1 MKKIRKRSLL
11 LISFLAFGGVFLF
24 FLLFWETQG
33 KCQFI
38 LKNIERGE
46 ISSVITATGVVD
58 AIATVQI
65 GSQVSGTIEA
75 LFADFNT
82 FVKKGQVL
90 AEIDQKPFKNKV
102 IQAKAKLNVAM
113 ATLGEAKAKVEI
125 TEAFL
130 VDAERTWKRKSE
142 LLRKHVIS
150 ENDFDKATTSYD
162 MALAELKAVEA
173 RCRSVHAQV
182 DQAGANLD
190 MAELDLQ
197 YTTIASPVDGMIVS
211 RNVDIGQTL
220 IAQLQTP
227 VLFLIARNLKEM
239 EVHTNVSEADIGL
252 VKEGQDCFFSVDAYP
267 GNKFSGIVSQ
277 VRNAPINIQNV
288 VTYDVVVRVAN
299 QELLLKPGMTANV
312 SIVVA
317 HKKGVLHVPNAA
329 LRFNP
334 ELAGFEVNAPGNI
347 SGNSH
352 NLITQEMNDKRHETQ
367 LSRVWV
373 PWNKGKLMPVTLSLG
388 ISDDIYTEV
397 ISGDIREGQKVIIG
411 IREAREGSRRTV
423 LGNFLS
429 GLTGRKK

>member
-1 MKKIRKRSLL
+1 M
-11 LISFLAFGGVFLF
+11 ISFVAFGGVVL
-24 FLLFWETQG
+24 FLLLFRETQG

-38 LKNIERGE
+38 LENIERRE
-46 ISSVITATGVVD
+46 ISSLITATGVVD

-65 GSQVSGTIEA
+65 GSRVSGTIEV

-90 AEIDQKPFKNKV
+90 AEIDQKPFKIRV
-102 IQAKAKLNVAM
+102 VQAKAKLNIAM
-113 ATLGEAKAKVEI
+113 ATMGEAKAKVESS
-125 TEAFL
+125 EAFL

-150 ENDFDKATTSYD
+150 ENDFDKAKTSYD
-162 MALAELKAVEA
+162 MALAELKAAQA
-173 RCRSVHAQV
+173 RCRSARAQV
-182 DQAGANLD
+182 DQAGANLE
-190 MAELDLQ
+190 MAGLDLQ
-197 YTTIASPVDGMIVS
+197 YTTITSPADGMIVS
-211 RNVDIGQTL
+211 RHVDIGQTL

-227 VLFLIARNLKEM
+227 VLFLIALNLKEM

-252 VKEGQDCFFSVDAYP
+252 VKEGQHCFFSVDAYP
-267 GNKFSGIVSQ
+267 GKKFSGIVSQ

-288 VTYDVVVRVAN
+288 VTYDAVVRVAN
-299 QELLLKPGMTANV
+299 EELLLKPGMTANV

-317 HKKGVLHVPNAA
+317 HKKGVLNVPNAA

-334 ELAGFEVNAPGNI
+334 ELAGFEVNK
-347 SGNSH
+347 
-352 NLITQEMNDKRHETQ
+352 LITQNMNDIRHKTQ

-373 PWNKGKLMPVTLSLG
+373 PCSKGKLMPVTLGLG

-411 IREAREGSRRTV
+411 IREAVEGSRRTV
-423 LGNFLS
+423 LGNLLS

>member
-1 MKKIRKRSLL
+1 MKKNRKRSLL
-11 LISFLAFGGVFLF
+11 LISLLAFGGVFLF
-24 FLLFWETQG
+24 FLLFRETQG

-46 ISSVITATGVVD
+46 ISSVITATGIVD

-82 FVKKGQVL
+82 FVKKGHVL

-102 IQAKAKLNVAM
+102 IQAKAKLNVAI

-125 TEAFL
+125 SEAFL

-150 ENDFDKATTSYD
+150 ENDFDKAKTSYD
-162 MALAELKAVEA
+162 MALAELKAAEA
-173 RCRSVHAQV
+173 RCRSAHAKV

-227 VLFLIARNLKEM
+227 VLFLIASNLEEM

-252 VKEGQDCFFSVDAYP
+252 VEEGQNCFFTVDAYP
-267 GNKFSGIVSQ
+267 GKKFSGIVTQ
-277 VRNAPINIQNV
+277 VRNAPISVQNV
-288 VTYDVVVRVAN
+288 VTYDVVIRVAN

-317 HKKGVLHVPNAA
+317 HRKGVLKVPNAA

-334 ELAGFEVNAPGNI
+334 KMAGLEVNAPRNL
-347 SGNSH
+347 SGDSRNQ
-352 NLITQEMNDKRHETQ
+352 ITQETNDRTQETQ
-367 LSRVWV
+367 LSGVWV
-373 PWNKGKLMPVTLSLG
+373 PDTEGKLLSVMLSLG

-397 ISGDIREGQKVIIG
+397 MSGDIREGQKVIVG
-411 IREAREGSRRTV
+411 IQEAKERSTRTG
-423 LGNFLS
+423 LGNVLS
-429 GLTGRKK
+429 GLTGRKR

>member
-1 MKKIRKRSLL
+1 M
-11 LISFLAFGGVFLF
+11 ISFVAFGGVVLF
-24 FLLFWETQG
+24 FLLLFRETLG

-38 LKNIERGE
+38 LENIESRE

-65 GSQVSGTIEA
+65 GSRVSGTIEA

-90 AEIDQKPFKNKV
+90 AEIDQKPFKTRV
-102 IQAKAKLNVAM
+102 VQAKAKLNVAM
-113 ATLGEAKAKVEI
+113 ANMGEAKAKVERS
-125 TEAFL
+125 EAFF

-150 ENDFDKATTSYD
+150 ENDFDKVKTSYD
-162 MALAELKAVEA
+162 MALAELKAAQA
-173 RCRSVHAQV
+173 RCRSAQAHV
-182 DQAGANLD
+182 YQAEANLD
-190 MAELDLQ
+190 MAELDIQ
-197 YTTIASPVDGMIVS
+197 YTTIASPIDGMIIS

-252 VKEGQDCFFSVDAYP
+252 VKKGQNCFFSVDAYP
-267 GNKFSGIVSQ
+267 GKKFSGIVSQ

-299 QELLLKPGMTANV
+299 QELLLKLGMTANV

-317 HKKGVLHVPNAA
+317 HKKEVLNVPNAA

-334 ELAGFEVNAPGNI
+334 ELAGCDVNATKNI
-347 SGNSH
+347 SGDSH

-397 ISGDIREGQKVIIG
+397 ISGDIRDGQKVIIG

-423 LGNFLS
+423 LGNLLS

>member
-1 MKKIRKRSLL
+1 MISL
-11 LISFLAFGGVFLF
+11 LAFGGVFLF
-24 FLLFWETQG
+24 FLLFRETQG

-46 ISSVITATGVVD
+46 ISSVITATGIVD

-82 FVKKGQVL
+82 FVKKGHVL

-102 IQAKAKLNVAM
+102 IQAKAKLNVAI

-125 TEAFL
+125 SEAFL

-150 ENDFDKATTSYD
+150 ENDFDKAKTSYD
-162 MALAELKAVEA
+162 MALAELKAAEA
-173 RCRSVHAQV
+173 RCRSAHAKV

-227 VLFLIARNLKEM
+227 VLFLIASNLEEM

-252 VKEGQDCFFSVDAYP
+252 VEEGQNCFFTVDAYP
-267 GNKFSGIVSQ
+267 GKKFSGIVTQ
-277 VRNAPINIQNV
+277 VRNAPISVQNV
-288 VTYDVVVRVAN
+288 VTYDVVIRVAN

-317 HKKGVLHVPNAA
+317 HRKGVLKVPNAA

-334 ELAGFEVNAPGNI
+334 KMAGLEVNAPRNL
-347 SGNSH
+347 SGDSRNQ
-352 NLITQEMNDKRHETQ
+352 ITQETNDRTQETQ
-367 LSRVWV
+367 LSGVWV
-373 PWNKGKLMPVTLSLG
+373 PDTEGKLLSVMLSLG

-397 ISGDIREGQKVIIG
+397 MSGDIREGQKVIVG
-411 IREAREGSRRTV
+411 IQEAKERSTRTG
-423 LGNFLS
+423 LGNVLS
-429 GLTGRKK
+429 GLTGRKR

>member
-1 MKKIRKRSLL
+1 M
-11 LISFLAFGGVFLF
+11 ISFLAFGGVFLF

-46 ISSVITATGVVD
+46 ISSVITATGIVD

-102 IQAKAKLNVAM
+102 IQAKAKLNVAI

-125 TEAFL
+125 SEAFL

-150 ENDFDKATTSYD
+150 ENDFDKAKTDYD
-162 MALAELKAVEA
+162 MALAELKAAEA
-173 RCRSVHAQV
+173 RCRSAHAQV

-211 RNVDIGQTL
+211 RNVDVGQTL

-252 VKEGQDCFFSVDAYP
+252 VKEGQNCFFSVDAYP
-267 GNKFSGIVSQ
+267 GKKFSGIVTQ
-277 VRNAPINIQNV
+277 VRNAPISVQNV
-288 VTYDVVVRVAN
+288 VTYDVVIRVAN

-317 HKKGVLHVPNAA
+317 HRKEVLKVPNAA

-334 ELAGFEVNAPGNI
+334 KMAGLEVNAPRNL
-347 SGNSH
+347 SGDSRNR
-352 NLITQEMNDKRHETQ
+352 ITQETNDRTQETQ
-367 LSRVWV
+367 LSGVWV
-373 PWNKGKLMPVTLSLG
+373 PDTEGKLLSVMLSLG

-397 ISGDIREGQKVIIG
+397 MSGDIREGQKVIVG
-411 IREAREGSRRTV
+411 IQEAKEGSTRTG
-423 LGNFLS
+423 LGNVLS
-429 GLTGRKK
+429 GLTGRKR

>member
-1 MKKIRKRSLL
+1 M
-11 LISFLAFGGVFLF
+11 ISFLAFGGVFLF
-24 FLLFWETQG
+24 FLLFRETQG

-46 ISSVITATGVVD
+46 VSSVITATGIVD

-102 IQAKAKLNVAM
+102 IQAKAKLNVAI

-125 TEAFL
+125 SEAFL

-142 LLRKHVIS
+142 LLRKHVVS
-150 ENDFDKATTSYD
+150 ENDFDKAKTSYD
-162 MALAELKAVEA
+162 MALAELKAAEA
-173 RCRSVHAQV
+173 RCRSAHAQV

-211 RNVDIGQTL
+211 RNVDVGQTL

-252 VKEGQDCFFSVDAYP
+252 VKEGQNCFFSVDAYP
-267 GNKFSGIVSQ
+267 GKKFSGIVTQ
-277 VRNAPINIQNV
+277 VRNAPISVQNV
-288 VTYDVVVRVAN
+288 VTYDVVIRVAN

-312 SIVVA
+312 SIVVV
-317 HKKGVLHVPNAA
+317 HRKGVLKVPNAA

-334 ELAGFEVNAPGNI
+334 ELAGFEVNATRNI
-347 SGNSH
+347 SGNSR
-352 NLITQEMNDKRHETQ
+352 NRITQETNDRTQETQ
-367 LSRVWV
+367 LSGVWV
-373 PWNKGKLMPVTLSLG
+373 PDTEGKLLSVMLSLG

-397 ISGDIREGQKVIIG
+397 MSGDIREGQKVIVG
-411 IREAREGSRRTV
+411 IQEAKEGSTRTG
-423 LGNFLS
+423 LGNVLS
-429 GLTGRKK
+429 GLTGRKR

>member
-1 MKKIRKRSLL
+1 M
-11 LISFLAFGGVFLF
+11 ISFLAFGGVFLF

-46 ISSVITATGVVD
+46 ISSVITATGIVD

-125 TEAFL
+125 SEAFL
-130 VDAERTWKRKSE
+130 ADAERTWKRKSE

-150 ENDFDKATTSYD
+150 ENDFDKAKTDYD
-162 MALAELKAVEA
+162 MALAELKAAEA
-173 RCRSVHAQV
+173 RCRSAHAQV
-182 DQAGANLD
+182 DQARANLD

-227 VLFLIARNLKEM
+227 VLFLIARNLEEM

-252 VKEGQDCFFSVDAYP
+252 VEEGQKCFFTVDAYP
-267 GNKFSGIVSQ
+267 GKKFSGIVTQ
-277 VRNAPINIQNV
+277 VRNAPISVQNV
-288 VTYDVVVRVAN
+288 VTYDVVIRVAN

-317 HKKGVLHVPNAA
+317 HRKEVLKVPNAA

-334 ELAGFEVNAPGNI
+334 KMAGLEVNAPRNL
-347 SGNSH
+347 SGDSRNR
-352 NLITQEMNDKRHETQ
+352 ITQETNDRTQETQ
-367 LSRVWV
+367 LSGVWV
-373 PWNKGKLMPVTLSLG
+373 PDTEGKLLSVMLSLG

-397 ISGDIREGQKVIIG
+397 MSGDIKEGQKVIVG
-411 IREAREGSRRTV
+411 IQEAKEGSTRTG
-423 LGNFLS
+423 LGNVLS
-429 GLTGRKK
+429 GLTGRKR

>member
-1 MKKIRKRSLL
+1 MKKIRKKSLL

-24 FLLFWETQG
+24 FLLFWETHG

-46 ISSVITATGVVD
+46 ISSVITATGIVD

-113 ATLGEAKAKVEI
+113 ATLGEAKAKEEI
-125 TEAFL
+125 SEAFL

-150 ENDFDKATTSYD
+150 ENDFDKAKTSYD
-162 MALAELKAVEA
+162 MALAELKAAEA
-173 RCRSVHAQV
+173 RCRSAHAQV

-220 IAQLQTP
+220 IARLQTP

-239 EVHTNVSEADIGL
+239 DVHTNVSEADIGL
-252 VKEGQDCFFSVDAYP
+252 VKEGQNCFFSVDAYP
-267 GNKFSGIVSQ
+267 GKKFSGIVTQ
-277 VRNAPINIQNV
+277 VRNAPISVQNV
-288 VTYDVVVRVAN
+288 VTYDVVIRVAN

-317 HKKGVLHVPNAA
+317 HRKEVLKVPNAA

-334 ELAGFEVNAPGNI
+334 KMAGLEVNALRNL
-347 SGNSH
+347 SGDSRNR
-352 NLITQEMNDKRHETQ
+352 ITQETNDRTQETQ
-367 LSRVWV
+367 LSGVWV
-373 PWNKGKLMPVTLSLG
+373 PDTEGKLLSVMLSLG

-397 ISGDIREGQKVIIG
+397 ILGDIKEGQKVIVG
-411 IREAREGSRRTV
+411 IQEAKEGSTRTG
-423 LGNFLS
+423 LGNVLS
-429 GLTGRKK
+429 GLTGRKR